1 MMTPARF
8 CSECGER
15 LKVKRRAVLPLRAFC
30 ARCSPRFRTVRLVS
44 AATLFLITIAFAVS
58 RLSPEREP
66 FYFIGTPLESSASAG
81 TSASQNSIESASS
94 QTDKTVDTVVSV
106 CGAPTRSGKPCQR
119 KVRGGGYCWQ
129 HRDKPHDKPIEKG
142 FTRRR

>member
-1 MMTPARF
+1 MMSSARF

-15 LKVKRRAVLPLRAFC
+15 LEVKRRAVIPLRAFC

-44 AATLFLITIAFAVS
+44 AAILVFAIIAFAAS

-66 FYFIGTPLESSASAG
+66 FYLIGTPMESSANLGA
-81 TSASQNSIESASS
+81 SASPGSIDPPRASA
-94 QTDKTVDTVVSV
+94 QMAVEPVIGT

-119 KVRGGGYCWQ
+119 KVKGGGYCWQ
-129 HRDKPHDKPIEKG
+129 HRDKSVGRG
-142 FTRRR
+142 FAQRK

>member
-1 MMTPARF
+1 MMSSARF

-15 LKVKRRAVLPLRAFC
+15 LKVKRRTILPLRAFC

-44 AATLFLITIAFAVS
+44 AAILILGTIAFAAS

-66 FYFIGTPLESSASAG
+66 FYLIGTPLQSSTNGETTASPD
-81 TSASQNSIESASS
+81 SIESTRSS
-94 QTDKTVDTVVSV
+94 ETVAVDSKIGI

-119 KVRGGGYCWQ
+119 KVKGGGYCWQ
-129 HRDKPHDKPIEKG
+129 HRDKPRDKPIEKG
-142 FTRRR
+142 LTQRR